1 MTLPIQDPTL
11 AAEGLGVPPRRH
23 GFLRSVLRERKTA
36 VIGLAIIVFFILLAV
51 IAPYISP
58 YSATAQTCAVYEPP
72 SASHWLG
79 CDDGGIDMLSEL
91 MQGGRISLVVGFAA
105 TFVAIVI
112 GGGVG
117 ILSGLFRPLDRHRP
131 DAGDRLPAGHPR
143 PGVRRGDRG
152 PLGAEPVPRD
162 HRDRHP
168 GVDLHR
174 ADHPRPGHEPE
185 GTGVRQARPGDR
197 VRPRADHH
205 PAHPAAGRPAA
216 DGQHRAHHR
225 DRDLPG
231 DRAGLPRPG
240 RPHRHHLGHHPGA
253 RLRADGD
260 QLRRVVGDRAGRV
273 RDRDRHRRLLPARA
287 GHRGRAEPAAEGGP
301 PVGPPL
307 ADPAAGRTGAR
318 AI

>member
-1 MTLPIQDPTL
+1 M
-11 AAEGLGVPPRRH
+11 
-23 GFLRSVLRERKTA
+23 
-36 VIGLAIIVFFILLAV
+36 IGLAIIVFFILLSI

-58 YSATAQTCAVYEPP
+58 YSATAQTCAVYAPP
-72 SASHWLG
+72 SSHHWLG

-105 TFVAIVI
+105 TFVAMVI

-117 ILSGLFRPLDRHRP
+117 ILSGYFGRWVDTVP
-131 DAGDRLPAGHPR
+131 DADHRLPAGHPR
-143 PGVRRGDRG
+143 PGVRHGDRG

-168 GVDLHR
+168 GVDLDR
-174 ADHPRPGHEPE
+174 ADHPRPGHEPASE
-185 GTGVRQARPGDR
+185 RVYVKRAQAIGC
-197 VRPRADHH
+197 RPRADHH

-240 RPHRHHLGHHPGA
+240 RPDRHHLGHDPGA

-273 RDRDRHRRLLPARA
+273 RASRSSSSAA
-287 GHRGRAEPAAEGGP
+287 SCSGRPS
-301 PVGPPL
+301 
-307 ADPAAGRTGAR
+307 RTR
-318 AI
+318 